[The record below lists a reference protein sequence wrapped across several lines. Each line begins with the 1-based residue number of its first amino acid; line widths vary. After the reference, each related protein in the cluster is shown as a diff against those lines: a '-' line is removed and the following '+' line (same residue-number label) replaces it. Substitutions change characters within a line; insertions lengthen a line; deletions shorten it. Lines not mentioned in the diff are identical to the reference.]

1 MAYSYE
7 TTRQAL
13 GLLNQD
19 EDQAGTTLASDEGA
33 VVGTSQQ
40 TLPNPQA
47 PQAVSPPTAGGKNK
61 VMERNAGRSQAP
73 TDLSRINQQIG
84 SSRQNLQNEA
94 NAYVQGADDE
104 TENISND
111 TIRSGLQARAQGQ
124 PKTDKDKWIDFFQQ
138 GTAGRVKGP
147 EFKTDTTDVKDVN
160 LLKDDAG
167 IRQLFQRRQDPE
179 GTLGEAALDTALLRK
194 NQDFNIARDAA
205 VTDYEALQKEKQALG
220 LTAQEKAQAVADKG
234 LVDFKGRV
242 GGIGQDLLRGIDQQ
256 AAESEAAFD
265 SQIEAARVAR
275 EEEIKRAAEQKFFEF
290 ISSGRYSPDVSSQ
303 LQLTENLDPYFTKAT
318 GAEGTNADDFYSE
331 DQANQWNNLKSLL
344 GIGGPVRSAGKL
356 AGKSVQDYVGPAT
369 LNDSFADQMIA
380 EATTR
385 AEAKRKADDE
395 ATQKANDKAASK
407 KRGED
412 ITQAQYDQMD
422 REFAER
428 QAARESEENKED
440 EADMIARLGSPLAS
454 YGGYENEPVRKNAAK
469 GTREGIK
476 AVKRLLGR

>member
-19 EDQAGTTLASDEGA
+19 EDQGGTTLASDEGA
-33 VVGTSQQ
+33 VGSSVQQ
-40 TLPNPQA
+40 NISPQA
-47 PQAVSPPTAGGKNK
+47 PQPVTPPTAGGKNK

-73 TDLSRINQQIG
+73 TDLSRINDQIG

-94 NAYVQGADDE
+94 NAYVQAADDE
-104 TENISND
+104 TENVSND

-147 EFKTDTTDVKDVN
+147 EFKTETNVKDMD
-160 LLKDDAG
+160 LLKNDAG
-167 IRQLFQRRQDPE
+167 IRELFRRRQDPE

-194 NQDFNIARDAA
+194 NQGFNVARDAA
-205 VTDYEALQKEKQALG
+205 VNDYEALQREKQDLAL
-220 LTAQEKAQAVADKG
+220 TSQEKAQAMADKG

-242 GGIGQDLLRGIDQQ
+242 GGIGQELIGGIERQ
-256 AAESEAAFD
+256 AADSEAAFD

-275 EEEIKRAAEQKFFEF
+275 EEEIKRAAEQKFFEI
-290 ISSGRYSPDVSSQ
+290 ISSGRYSPDVNSQ
-303 LQLTENLDPYFTKAT
+303 LQLPENLDPYFTKAT

-331 DQANQWNNLKSLL
+331 DQANQWNNLRSLL

-385 AEAKRKADDE
+385 TEGKKKADDE
-395 ATQKANDKAASK
+395 ATQKANAKAASK
-407 KRGED
+407 QRAED
-412 ITQAQYDQMD
+412 TTKAQYDQMD

-428 QAARESEENKED
+428 QAAREAEENKED
-440 EADMIARLGSPLAS
+440 EADMIARLGSPLAA

-469 GTREGIK
+469 GTREGVK